1 LTRLILLGPP
11 GAGKGTQGSR
21 LLDKFGIPGIA
32 TGDLFREAM
41 AAGTELGEKAKEYV
55 TSGGLVP
62 DEIVIGLVKE
72 RLSKDDCRNGFL
84 LDGFPRTTAQ
94 AEALD
99 GFLEAESLNLDM
111 VVYIDV
117 SDELLLPRLTGRRL
131 CKKCGAGYHLEAKPP
146 KEAGKCDLCG
156 GELYQRPDDNEEV
169 ISNRLSVYHEMTSPL
184 LDYYQSG
191 GKLKK
196 IDGVG
201 TVDEITKRVEEVVAT
216 LEIG

>member
-1 LTRLILLGPP
+1 MTRLILLGPP
-11 GAGKGTQGSR
+11 GAGKGTQGTR

-41 AAGTELGEKAKEYV
+41 AAGTELGEKAREYV

-72 RLSKDDCRNGFL
+72 RLSKDDCGNGFL

-99 GFLEAESLNLDM
+99 GYLDSESLNLDM
-111 VVYIDV
+111 VIYIDV
-117 SDELLLPRLTGRRL
+117 PDDLLLPRLTGRRL

-191 GKLKK
+191 GRLMK

-201 TVDEITKRVEEVVAT
+201 TVDEITKRVEEAVST
-216 LEIG
+216 LEVG